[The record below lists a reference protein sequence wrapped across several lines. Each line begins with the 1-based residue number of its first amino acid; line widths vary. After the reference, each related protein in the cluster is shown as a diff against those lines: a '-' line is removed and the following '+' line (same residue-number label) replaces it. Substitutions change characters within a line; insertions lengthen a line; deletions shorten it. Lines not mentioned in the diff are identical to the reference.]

1 MKLVHSELETPLTL
15 NNEGIFELIIESPT
29 DFSKYVSELIHQVEG
44 WEGNFI
50 LLKGDVELDLAKES
64 VFITNPFDVNINDA
78 KLLKKLYAELK
89 EIGYEHFFIQ
99 TQELISSLEKYILE
113 LEHHSDYILEVDNNI
128 DFNNLFKTFG
138 VKFTCLSED
147 FFENIIQFI
156 KINASLLKK
165 TLFIFV
171 NLKSYID
178 EQQYFQLMQLAE
190 YEKVAI
196 LLIDNKQNDFSN
208 DVNKYIID
216 LDRCHIY

>member
-128 DFNNLFKTFG
+128 DFNNLFKTFC

-165 TLFIFV
+165 KLFIFV

-178 EQQYFQLMQLAE
+178 EQQYFQLIQLAE

-196 LLIDNKQNDFSN
+196 LLIDNKQNNFSK